1 MQQQSMTG
9 VLAWDL
15 LGYKGAQGTLLQTW
29 RILCIYWTIF
39 SLLMILSWVLLSQS
53 IHRCYLCWWQCSGHS
68 TDVCSLICKLPWWS
82 SPPYPSSAR
91 LISAHCCSC
100 DLSLLA
106 NNMPDIFSSILM
118 RPSFCV
124 YYQRQMSAI
133 WSQGLFTLT
142 HCQQWLGFHASVRR
156 VHHGGNG
163 FNLWRFVV

>member
-9 VLAWDL
+9 LLAWDL
-15 LGYKGAQGTLLQTW
+15 LGNKGAQGTLLQTW
-29 RILCIYWTIF
+29 RIFCIYWTTF
-39 SLLMILSWVLLSQS
+39 SLLRILSWVLLSQS

-106 NNMPDIFSSILM
+106 NNMPDIFLFNTYEAQFLCVLSETNVSNLEPRIVHIDTLPAM
-118 RPSFCV
+118 TGVSRFCEK
-124 YYQRQMSAI
+124 
-133 WSQGLFTLT
+133 GPP
-142 HCQQWLGFHASVRR
+142 
-156 VHHGGNG
+156 
-163 FNLWRFVV
+163 WR